1 MEDETEE
8 NDEEEIMETDGE
20 VDEPE
25 SVVEDENLLNELH
38 MRLNHRAPSDIK
50 KMIRDGV
57 LSLEWTSQME
67 EELKDFHCE
76 ACAAVRLKNQARKE
90 RRKYPRASRPLQ
102 IIRMDTVPC
111 PENTEEADE
120 FQKLLQRLPKR
131 SVATPPDYKHVL
143 LLVDEFTRM
152 KWSFPLFSKSAEDVA
167 RVIEK
172 WVAEEVPMISSRIV
186 RNDPSFDRSI
196 ENLLVELNSDD
207 GKEFSTGENVQAFE
221 DNAFLTLVKQL
232 KVAHHVSAPDQQWQ
246 NGVVEGQVGVLKENA
261 IISLRVAQAG
271 IEFFPM
277 AFNLAVDNSNRLPV
291 DFGGK
296 LMSPYERMFGQK
308 PEIKILPMFLQ
319 MVQYKVGGGGKA
331 SNGSRAMKGYF
342 LGLKENKP
350 GSHGILVYNPTSKR
364 TVVRQNYKVIPLR
377 YEIMW
382 SPPLVNVAA
391 LNAAISS
398 RPATGLDFS
407 EADAKEIQGIV
418 DNGTFGPVVVP
429 DTSKCD
435 VVDTKMVREM
445 KKDGTLKSR
454 LVARGFSQ
462 QEGKSFFQT
471 FVATPMVETIMIS
484 LAVSVQMSWTPF
496 AADCTRAFLQPEVP
510 DYLKGLL
517 CIKLPKD
524 LNLGPDSEYQGGQ
537 IRELKKLI
545 YGCKQSGRIWQQFV
559 TDTMLGYDG
568 AAQSSKDLSTFFLRC
583 DGNLLGIVIIMIDD
597 ILCLSEQKTW
607 DNLFKYLQT
616 KLAITGGD
624 VAKVWNGYEIEKLS
638 DGSLSVSQS
647 KQISETLKR
656 LELGAGPVISRTLL
670 KI

>member
-1 MEDETEE
+1 M
-8 NDEEEIMETDGE
+8 
-20 VDEPE
+20 
-25 SVVEDENLLNELH
+25 
-38 MRLNHRAPSDIK
+38 
-50 KMIRDGV
+50 
-57 LSLEWTSQME
+57 
-67 EELKDFHCE
+67 
-76 ACAAVRLKNQARKE
+76 
-90 RRKYPRASRPLQ
+90 
-102 IIRMDTVPC
+102 
-111 PENTEEADE
+111 
-120 FQKLLQRLPKR
+120 
-131 SVATPPDYKHVL
+131 
-143 LLVDEFTRM
+143 
-152 KWSFPLFSKSAEDVA
+152 
-167 RVIEK
+167 
-172 WVAEEVPMISSRIV
+172 
-186 RNDPSFDRSI
+186 
-196 ENLLVELNSDD
+196 
-207 GKEFSTGENVQAFE
+207 
-221 DNAFLTLVKQL
+221 
-232 KVAHHVSAPDQQWQ
+232 
-246 NGVVEGQVGVLKENA
+246 
-261 IISLRVAQAG
+261 
-271 IEFFPM
+271 
-277 AFNLAVDNSNRLPV
+277 
-291 DFGGK
+291 
-296 LMSPYERMFGQK
+296 
-308 PEIKILPMFLQ
+308 
-319 MVQYKVGGGGKA
+319 
-331 SNGSRAMKGYF
+331 
-342 LGLKENKP
+342 
-350 GSHGILVYNPTSKR
+350 
-364 TVVRQNYKVIPLR
+364 
-377 YEIMW
+377 
-382 SPPLVNVAA
+382 
-391 LNAAISS
+391 
-398 RPATGLDFS
+398 
-407 EADAKEIQGIV
+407 

-568 AAQSSKDLSTFFLRC
+568 AAQSSKDLSTFFLKC
-583 DGNLLGIVIIMIDD
+583 DGNLLEIVIIMIDD

-656 LELGAGPVISRTLL
+656 LELGGRTTSLGHS
-670 KI
+670 